1 MRLHHVQLCLPRGG
15 EDAARRFYV
24 EGLGMTE
31 VDKPAGLRG
40 RGGCWFRS
48 YDGEGAAL
56 AEIHLGVD
64 EPFAPARQ
72 AHPGLLVD
80 DLDAVSERLGEL
92 GFALDHTERTTFE
105 GYLRFHTH
113 DAAGNRVEILAAAG

>member
-15 EDAARRFYV
+15 EHAARRFYI

-31 VDKPAGLRG
+31 VEKPVGLRG

-48 YDGEGAAL
+48 YDGQGDVL
-56 AEIHLGVD
+56 AEIHLGVE
-64 EPFAPARQ
+64 EPFAPARK

-80 DLDAVSERLGEL
+80 DLDAVSGRLQEL
-92 GFALDHTERTTFE
+92 GFALDHTERETFE
-105 GYLRFHTH
+105 GYLRFHTY
-113 DAAGNRVEILAAAG
+113 DAAGNRVEIMSLAG